1 MSRTALLLLAA
12 ICVACKPDA
21 PAPAPAADGKP
32 AAAGP
37 QMQATVV
44 TIRTA
49 LQPENRTHTR
59 TLVIANDRARDTG
72 EQDTWRLYDTKADT
86 VTFVD
91 DIAKTVRT
99 EPLKSILQK
108 RRAATAAALPPH
120 YPRVRLVR
128 PGTKKQLQGVSAEAV
143 AIETGTYKRELW
155 IAEHPDIPRGLFAMM
170 HASEPQTSPLAPM
183 MRAVDEALLTTRG
196 FPLADRAAVGNVVVD
211 RSVISIAKQAMPEA
225 LLAIPNGYRD
235 LTPKA
240 KAKR

>member
-21 PAPAPAADGKP
+21 AKPAAAKP

-37 QMQATVV
+37 QIQATVV

-59 TLVIANDRARDTG
+59 TIVIANDRARDTG

-99 EPLKSILQK
+99 EPLKSLLQK
-108 RRAATAAALPPH
+108 RRAVTAAALPSH
-120 YPRVRLVR
+120 YPRVRLLR

-155 IAEHPDIPRGLFAMM
+155 IAEHPSIPRGLFAMM

-211 RSVISIAKQAMPEA
+211 RSVVSIAKQALPQA
-225 LLAIPNGYRD
+225 LLAIPKGYRD

-240 KAKR
+240 KR